1 MQVVDLNEIETQP
14 AGGARAVAFPVH
26 SATGTAASATVWIAL
41 EPGGEVPEHTDSAEE
56 LLVVLRGEVEASVDG
71 ERGTLRSGQLAVVPP
86 MAPHALRNV
95 GSGDARVL
103 GFFAASAVIST
114 FAAPMG
120 PEGEQVFVTGAPLR
134 IAVRLED
141 AVTLTA

>member
-1 MQVVDLNEIETQP
+1 LNEVETQSVGP
-14 AGGARAVAFPVH
+14 GRAVAFPVH
-26 SATGTAASATVWIAL
+26 SATGAAASATVWIAL

-56 LLVVLRGEVEASVDG
+56 LLLVLDGEVEASVDG
-71 ERGTLRSGQLAVVPP
+71 ETGTLRSDQLAVIPP
-86 MAPHALRNV
+86 MAPHALRNI

-103 GFFAASAVIST
+103 GFFASSAVVSIFT
-114 FAAPMG
+114 DPMG

-134 IAVRLED
+134 LAVRLEE